1 MTFFKKK
8 PKSDSASG
16 YHGRNEFE
24 NSIHVEVKSLTD
36 RLHSII
42 DIDTYDREVETELL
56 KATLPVLDRVGKQYI
71 ETAGTNI
78 NEMNSRLF
86 FAHAVLTY
94 DFGDYWQRLYEMEE
108 YTDIPT
114 DISKKAVGKISE
126 VMEALGNMAMLHLDT
141 VPAAEFFFSSAI
153 GLRKVIA
160 DNGKVAED
168 RVKFAET
175 QKALA
180 DYLGANGQHYQAAKA
195 RKFAANAENGTISGL
210 GFIEDKS
217 EEEEKRYGRLIKIV
231 PLPVWKSAEAVA
243 EDKNPENGTG
253 VYAIGSTMNVVE
265 HDAPFG
271 VFSIDPETGKMVE
284 RESTLAD
291 FLRDST
297 KKFAED
303 VTSSMHT
310 ALINIWAVPADHPA
324 DMPMKMVEKDKG
336 WGKQA
341 FVEMFE
347 DVRMVDTWLVGTP
360 ICEIYARY
368 DKGKVSVRLKV
379 NNWERGKSIDK
390 SLDQERHAL
399 YALADQPGH
408 HYEEVIDRL
417 TELNDIVDAAKNGT
431 TDDWAWGIE
440 KIMELLREAEKH
452 AAAEDE

>member
-1 MTFFKKK
+1 MALFKKK
-8 PKSDSASG
+8 QKPDNAPG

-24 NSIHVEVKSLTD
+24 DSIHAEVKSLTN

-42 DIDTYDREVETELL
+42 DIDTYYREVEAELL
-56 KATLPVLDRVGKQYI
+56 EATLQVLARVGKQYV
-71 ETAGTNI
+71 ETAATNI

-94 DFGDYWQRLYEMEE
+94 DFGECWQRLYEMEE
-108 YTDIPT
+108 YAGIPT
-114 DISKKAVGKISE
+114 DISKKAVGRISE
-126 VMEALGNMAMLHLDT
+126 VMEALGDMAMLHLDT
-141 VPAAEFFFSSAI
+141 VPAAEFFFSSAM
-153 GLRKVIA
+153 GLRKAIA
-160 DNGKVAED
+160 DNGKIAED
-168 RVKFAET
+168 RVKFAVT
-175 QKALA
+175 QKVLA
-180 DYLGANGQHYQAAKA
+180 NYLDANGQHYQAAKA
-195 RKFAANAENGTISGL
+195 RKFAANAENGTIAGL

-231 PLPVWKSAEAVA
+231 PLPVWKSAEAIA
-243 EDKNPENGTG
+243 KDKDPENGTG

-265 HDAPFG
+265 HDAPFE
-271 VFSIDPETGKMVE
+271 VFSIDPETGEMVK

-291 FLRDST
+291 FLRGST
-297 KKFAED
+297 KKFVED

-324 DMPMKMVEKDKG
+324 DMPMKVVEKDNG
-336 WGKQA
+336 RGKRA

-347 DVRMVDTWLVGTP
+347 GVRMVDTGLVGTP

-379 NNWERGKSIDK
+379 NNWERSKSVDK

-408 HYEEVIDRL
+408 HYEETIDRL
-417 TELNDIVDAAKNGT
+417 VELNDIVDAAKNGT
-431 TDDWAWGIE
+431 ADDWAWGIE
-440 KIMELLREAEKH
+440 KTMELLREAEKH
-452 AAAEDE
+452 AAAGDE